1 MSEIRGFR
9 WPMKFVGGKVATSS
23 GVQHLKENMAQIIM
37 CLKGDY
43 LMRPEFG
50 SGLPERVFDQVSL
63 LALVWTDVAD
73 ALRIWERRVQLVDVQ
88 AGPVESAG
96 TFQLGAATTEAI
108 QSGIVGI
115 HIRFRE
121 RGADETVD
129 LNLSTQLR

>member
-37 CLKGDY
+37 CSKGDY